1 MSPQA
6 FEGFLDSQDIWCQIF
21 ERGSLQQS
29 QQQRRP
35 ALFLDR
41 DGVIVEEVLYLHRV
55 PDVAVIPGAA
65 VTIAQANRRGVP
77 VVVISNQAGIGRGYY
92 GWKDFQDVQQV
103 IINSLDRLGAHVD
116 AVLACPHHP
125 SGVGSYAHPAHPDRK
140 PQPGMLLR
148 AAEAL
153 HIDLE
158 SSWVIGDKASDLLAG
173 RAAGLRGGVLVL
185 TGHGPA
191 HRDAATA
198 LRTSEFEILFA
209 NSIGDVSMLIPLLA

>member
-1 MSPQA
+1 MPT
-6 FEGFLDSQDIWCQIF
+6 FLDADDIWCQVF
-21 ERGSLQQS
+21 AERQGDGG
-29 QQQRRP
+29 RP

-55 PDVAVIPGAA
+55 EDVALLPGAA
-65 VTIAQANRRGVP
+65 EAIAAANRRGWL
-77 VVVISNQAGIGRGYY
+77 VVVATNQAGIAHGYY
-92 GWKDFQDVQQV
+92 GWKEFEAVQEA
-103 IINSLDRLGAHVD
+103 ILTELGRFGARID

-125 SGVGSYAHPAHPDRK
+125 AHPARK

-153 HIDLE
+153 SIDLAQ
-158 SSWVIGDKASDLLAG
+158 SWIVGDKASDLSAG
-173 RAAGLRGGVLVL
+173 RAAGLKGGILVM

-198 LRTSEFEILFA
+198 LRTPEFDVRVTK
-209 NSIGDVSMLIPLLA
+209 SIGEAVSLLTSSAAL